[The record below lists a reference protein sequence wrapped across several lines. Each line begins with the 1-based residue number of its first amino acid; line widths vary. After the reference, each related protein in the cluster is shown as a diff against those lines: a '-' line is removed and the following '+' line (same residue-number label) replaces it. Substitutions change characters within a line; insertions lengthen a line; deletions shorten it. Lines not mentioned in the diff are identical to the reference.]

1 MHFNA
6 ESKPT
11 LRVSP
16 GWGLADKSVIGN
28 NFRAGEIEM
37 ILRISRLALGGALVV
52 VAMTGT
58 ARAGLSEAERITLDQ
73 PACAQMKAFSRDIT
87 LINDE
92 MQNMRRFG
100 TRRLCEVLGRSIT
113 TISNTVDYMRSHIGE
128 CTITDAKIDDLF
140 SSQRKLEGDRRKIC
154 R

>member
-1 MHFNA
+1 
-6 ESKPT
+6 
-11 LRVSP
+11 
-16 GWGLADKSVIGN
+16 
-28 NFRAGEIEM
+28 M

-52 VAMTGT
+52 VVMTGV

-73 PACAQMKAFSRDIT
+73 PACAQMKAFSQDIT
-87 LINDE
+87 LLNDE
-92 MQNMRRFG
+92 MQNMRKFG

-113 TISNTVDYMRSHIGE
+113 SISNTVEYMRLHVGE
-128 CTITDAKIDDLF
+128 CTITDAKVDDLF

>member
-1 MHFNA
+1 MMW
-6 ESKPT
+6 
-11 LRVSP
+11 R
-16 GWGLADKSVIGN
+16 
-28 NFRAGEIEM
+28 M
-37 ILRISRLALGGALVV
+37 SRLALGGALVV
-52 VAMTGT
+52 LAMTGA

-73 PACAQMKAFSRDIT
+73 PACVQMKAFSQDIT

-128 CTITDAKIDDLF
+128 CTITDDKIADLA
-140 SSQRKLEGDRRKIC
+140 SSQRKLEADRRKVC